1 MRAVIVA
8 AGLGTRMGDA
18 LKGRPKCLL
27 EMEDGR
33 SILEYTLDVLRELG
47 VGKIV
52 VATRPEFVE
61 MIRERVG
68 GRAEVTPVY
77 VEEGYGNL
85 YTLYQATLD
94 LWDDILAVMSDHLVE
109 PSIVKK
115 LLEEGG
121 ERAITL
127 CLDRRPSRRNLEE
140 GLKIRCQ
147 DGRVLEAGKELKE
160 FHGVDT
166 GLFVISRRGLG
177 LVRELVETRG
187 PGAEF
192 VDLINYAA
200 GRGEAG
206 YVDVTGSLW
215 MDIDTP
221 EDLEEARR
229 LYWRILRK
237 RLHRDW
243 DGPISTLI
251 NRRVSTRLSTLLYR
265 KTSRITPNH
274 VSMASFLLALL
285 SALLIWFESLV
296 LGGLLAQLSS
306 ILDGVDGELAR
317 LRGVAS
323 RLGGFLDT
331 VLDRFADLS
340 IIAALGY
347 QSLPLLPPWATIIL
361 TALAASGIILVSYIS
376 VLSRGLVEARRLRRG
391 FPWPTRDVRLF
402 MVMVGGLLEAPLI
415 PLLYI
420 AASSP
425 IFAVKALILSVRG
438 GGVGGGSG
446 EGGGEPRNQ
455 PG

>member
-18 LKGRPKCLL
+18 LDGRPKCLI

-33 SILEYTLDVLRELG
+33 SILEYILDVLEEIG
-47 VGKIV
+47 VGRVI
-52 VATRPEFVE
+52 VATRPEFVKK
-61 MIRERVG
+61 IRERVG
-68 GRAEVTPVY
+68 GRAKVTPVY

-94 LWDDILAVMSDHLVE
+94 VWDDILAIMSDHLLE
-109 PSIVKK
+109 ANIVRK

-121 ERAITL
+121 KKAVTL
-127 CLDRRPSRRNLEE
+127 CLDRRPSKRNLEE
-140 GLKIRCQ
+140 GLKVRCQ
-147 DGRVLEAGKELKE
+147 NGQVLKAGKNLTE

-166 GLFVISRRGLG
+166 GIFLVNKRGLE
-177 LVRELVETRG
+177 LARELVETRG

-206 YVDVTGSLW
+206 YVDVSGLLW

-221 EDLEEARR
+221 EDLKAAQK
-229 LYWRILRK
+229 LYWSILRK

-251 NRRVSTRLSTLLYR
+251 NRRISTRLSTYLYR
-265 KTSRITPNH
+265 KVRSITPNH
-274 VSMASFLLALL
+274 VSIISFSLALF
-285 SALLIWFESLV
+285 SALLIWFESLI

-317 LRGVAS
+317 LKGMVS
-323 RLGGFLDT
+323 RLGGFMDT
-331 VLDRFADLS
+331 ILDRFADLS

-347 QSLPLLPPWATIIL
+347 QSLTLLPPWATIIL
-361 TALAASGIILVSYIS
+361 TSLAASGVILVSYIS
-376 VLSRGLVEARRLRRG
+376 ILSKDLVEARRLRRG

-402 MVMVGGLLEAPLI
+402 IVMIGGIFEAPLI

-425 IFAVKALILSVRG
+425 IFAAKALTLSLRG
-438 GGVGGGSG
+438 GEVGGNTGESG
-446 EGGGEPRNQ
+446 GKPKD
-455 PG
+455 